1 MTLPHTYGVAL
12 LLTILT
18 MLCWG
23 SWANV
28 LKLAKGWR
36 FELLYYDYSIGVA
49 LGAAVA
55 GLTLGSWGADGLPF
69 TRDLAH
75 AGAINI
81 LCGFAGG
88 VVFNLSNILVV
99 GAIAVAGMGVGFPI
113 GVGLA
118 LVVGVVWNYIVN
130 PQGNPLLLF
139 AGVALIVGAIVVDA
153 IAYRAHA
160 VSRSAA
166 GDKADAAAKRAATW
180 KGIRLAIAGG
190 ILMGMFYPLVEIG
203 KTGPT
208 GLGPYAVGFVF
219 GLGVL
224 ASVFVYNLYF
234 MRFPIE
240 GPRLRFADYLRG
252 KAWVH
257 FLGILG
263 GMAWIAGSLANFAAA
278 SAPRELQVGPAVSYA
293 IGQGSTMV
301 GALWGV
307 LVWRE
312 FAGGGARV
320 NRLLVLMF
328 ALFLTGLAVVSIAPL
343 YAAH

>member
-1 MTLPHTYGVAL
+1 MTLPHTYGLAL
-12 LLTILT
+12 VLTIFT

-49 LGAAVA
+49 LGAVLA
-55 GLTLGSWGADGLPF
+55 GLTFGTWGNDGLRF
-69 TRDLAH
+69 VDDLSN
-75 AGAINI
+75 AGNMNI

-99 GAIAVAGMGVGFPI
+99 GAISVAGMGVGFPI

-118 LVVGVVWNYIVN
+118 LVVGVIWNYIVN
-130 PQGNPLLLF
+130 PQGNPWLLF
-139 AGVALIVGAIVVDA
+139 AGVALIVGAIIVDA
-153 IAYRAHA
+153 IAYRALA
-160 VSRSAA
+160 ASRSVA

-180 KGIRLAIAGG
+180 KGIRLAIVGG

-203 KTGPT
+203 KSGDE

-219 GLGVL
+219 ALGVL

-234 MRFPIE
+234 MRFPID
-240 GPRLRFADYLRG
+240 GPRLRFADYLKG
-252 KAWVH
+252 SWWVH
-257 FLGILG
+257 FLGIFG
-263 GMAWIAGSLANFAAA
+263 GIAWIAGSLSNFVAA
-278 SAPRELQVGPAVSYA
+278 SAPKELQVGPAVSYA

-328 ALFLTGLAVVSIAPL
+328 ALFMAGLAVVSIAPL
-343 YAAH
+343 YAH